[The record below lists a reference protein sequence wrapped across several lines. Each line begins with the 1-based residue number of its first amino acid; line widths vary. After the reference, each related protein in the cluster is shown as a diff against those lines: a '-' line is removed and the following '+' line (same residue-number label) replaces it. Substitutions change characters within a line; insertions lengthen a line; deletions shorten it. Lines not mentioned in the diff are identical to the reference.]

1 MMKIVNTGTINPHIF
16 LTTCGI
22 YSMKVLGKMWLM
34 IILKVKQS
42 SASDWHPAA
51 FLGLKYATITLI

>member
-16 LTTCGI
+16 LTICRI
-22 YSMKVLGKMWLM
+22 YSMKVSGKMWLM